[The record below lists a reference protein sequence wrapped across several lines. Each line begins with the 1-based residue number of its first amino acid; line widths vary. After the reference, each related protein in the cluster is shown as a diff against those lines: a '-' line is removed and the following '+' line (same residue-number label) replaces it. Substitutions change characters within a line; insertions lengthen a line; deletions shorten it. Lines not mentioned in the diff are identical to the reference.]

1 MYSTVNMPHM
11 DTIGLW
17 LGLKKNIQGF
27 VCLFFCKIKKLTKR
41 KKKEEAD
48 TTLEGPLPSL
58 QFFLRFEGD
67 PKIRSLRTF
76 ESFLGLISW
85 LLYNL

>member
-1 MYSTVNMPHM
+1 MYSTVNMLHM

-27 VCLFFCKIKKLTKR
+27 VCLVFVKEETHEA
-41 KKKEEAD
+41 KKKKKQTQHWKDWTVPAV
-48 TTLEGPLPSL
+48 
-58 QFFLRFEGD
+58 FLRFEGD

-76 ESFLGLISW
+76 ESFLGLMSW